1 MTLLIMGFG
10 ILEKQIL
17 CLQDILMQ
25 IELVMRMIEKTRL
38 MATFMLAPI
47 RWHG

>member
-1 MTLLIMGFG
+1 MGFG

-25 IELVMRMIEKTRL
+25 IRLVMRMIEKTRL
-38 MATFMLAPI
+38 VAALMLAPI
-47 RWHG
+47 WWHG